1 MSLSVTSSISN
12 DSKPW
17 LFCKQSE
24 KTKKYITAAEKETVK
39 EPISKRPAFIE
50 PLHDIVVMAGE
61 EVTFM
66 CKATG
71 KPLPTFKW

>member
-1 MSLSVTSSISN
+1 M
-12 DSKPW
+12 
-17 LFCKQSE
+17 
-24 KTKKYITAAEKETVK
+24 K

-50 PLHDIVVMAGE
+50 PLRDIVVMAGE

>member
-1 MSLSVTSSISN
+1 
-12 DSKPW
+12 
-17 LFCKQSE
+17 
-24 KTKKYITAAEKETVK
+24 VK

-71 KPLPTFKW
+71 IVMNQYFVW